1 MSFQSDSKGFTPTN
15 VKSFGSNLSVKSK
28 VWIEDE
34 NGRVVFGTGR
44 LYILQAVSRHG
55 SIHAAAQELQMSYR
69 AVWGKIR
76 ATEKRLGQDL
86 LDRKTGGVRGG
97 GSKLTPFAREIIE
110 RFEKLQTLQGL
121 PPMSFSGTC
130 SFPDKRRKMKTGPK
144 GRPGLQRDENLLD
157 L

>member
-1 MSFQSDSKGFTPTN
+1 MPNPQ
-15 VKSFGSNLSVKSK
+15 NLSVKSK

-76 ATEKRLGQDL
+76 ATEKRLGQNL
-86 LDRKTGGVRGG
+86 LDRKTGGPGGG
-97 GSKLTPFAREIIE
+97 GSELTPFARGIIE
-110 RFEKLQTLQGL
+110 RFEKLHDLTRESADELFRDL
-121 PPMSFSGTC
+121 F
-130 SFPDKRRKMKTGPK
+130 FAVPK
-144 GRPGLQRDENLLD
+144 QEK
-157 L
+157 

>member
-1 MSFQSDSKGFTPTN
+1 MRTGKVANKEMSNPP
-15 VKSFGSNLSVKSK
+15 NLSVKSK

-34 NGRVVFGTGR
+34 NGQVVFGTGR

-76 ATEKRLGQDL
+76 ATEKRLGRDL

-97 GSKLTPFAREIIE
+97 GSKLTPFAKQILE
-110 RFEKLQTLQGL
+110 RFAKLNDLTKASADEL
-121 PPMSFSGTC
+121 F
-130 SFPDKRRKMKTGPK
+130 
-144 GRPGLQRDENLLD
+144 RDLFFAESKEGK
-157 L
+157 